1 MNLHLAPYIIPKMRL
16 RANHPEKYSEE
27 QRYKLVHHVIYLM
40 KKTGKIT
47 TKAYGTENLP
57 ETGGYVMFPNH
68 QGKYDVVGIM
78 YTHEKPCSFVMDKKK
93 SHTILIREFIDLV
106 QGQRLEI
113 DNPRQGIN
121 VINQVAKEIEQ
132 GKKYILF
139 PEGGYK
145 FNNRN
150 KVAEFKAGSFKIA
163 LKAKCPIVPVALI
176 DSYKVFNSWH
186 LGPVTTYVYYLEPIY
201 YEEYKGMKTQ
211 DLAKMVSSRIEDK
224 INEVLASE

>member
-1 MNLHLAPYIIPKMRL
+1 
-16 RANHPEKYSEE
+16 
-27 QRYKLVHHVIYLM
+27 
-40 KKTGKIT
+40 
-47 TKAYGTENLP
+47 
-57 ETGGYVMFPNH
+57 MFPNH